1 MREMRRVSVP
11 ASALALCRRLGRVL
25 RLLADGKYLE
35 KENDVV
41 AGVCFVVGYD
51 VACRAVLNRYRLFL
65 SLFPKQYSITTSH
78 VAFTL
83 YEA

>member
-1 MREMRRVSVP
+1 MREMRRVCRC
-11 ASALALCRRLGRVL
+11 LCIGPLSLPGPVL
-25 RLLADGKYLE
+25 RLLADGKYLG
-35 KENDVV
+35 KKNYIV

-65 SLFPKQYSITTSH
+65 SLFPKQYNITTSH